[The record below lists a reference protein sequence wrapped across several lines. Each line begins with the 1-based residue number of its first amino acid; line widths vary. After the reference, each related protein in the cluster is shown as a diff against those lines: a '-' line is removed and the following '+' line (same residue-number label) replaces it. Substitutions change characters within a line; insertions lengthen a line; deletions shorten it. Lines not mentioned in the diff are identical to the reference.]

1 MKNRIVIKIEG
12 GVLVGV
18 YAEDDNVDVELVDV
32 DNINAGDDEQ
42 ICLLNGGVSMK
53 LMDLDWRKDK
63 KCHFCGSKKSVKYS
77 VTILDKFENKIEV
90 PCCNLCAIL
99 NNLIQE

>member
-1 MKNRIVIKIEG
+1 
-12 GVLVGV
+12 
-18 YAEDDNVDVELVDV
+18 
-32 DNINAGDDEQ
+32 
-42 ICLLNGGVSMK
+42 MK
-53 LMDLDWRKDK
+53 LMDLDCRKDK